1 MKVLLKIFATA
12 LLCQTFIGCAT
23 SDFMDGENTND
34 ATVMVKVSSE
44 MGQMEFWQQCAAISA
59 DFGSR
64 AEMNDYTCK
73 EMLKPLI
80 NDGAALQRQIVLD
93 ISDKPELLDEKQFY
107 MSLSD
112 DELATLSMLYHVLS
126 DDGVDIDK
134 LNEDI
139 DGLRISR
146 ERLLAC
152 LEFAVGIT
160 ELKELTVRGVVNAV
174 TIRKALSAIGR
185 RYIGYV
191 GVALMIYDFMDCVG

>member
-1 MKVLLKIFATA
+1 
-12 LLCQTFIGCAT
+12 
-23 SDFMDGENTND
+23 
-34 ATVMVKVSSE
+34 
-44 MGQMEFWQQCAAISA
+44 
-59 DFGSR
+59 
-64 AEMNDYTCK
+64 
-73 EMLKPLI
+73 
-80 NDGAALQRQIVLD
+80 
-93 ISDKPELLDEKQFY
+93 

-126 DDGVDIDK
+126 DDGIDIDK